1 MKTIKTIAIAMA
13 ALLTASLTSCI
24 NDDDDNNQNADYHYL
39 QLTETQQKDLM
50 KKLEGNYENYL
61 YFTNANTQKTDS
73 AQVKWEVNASD
84 STVTCVNFP
93 VNILRNYVKSD
104 MVKEALDLVG
114 QQPVV
119 FKYSTGNTVVKELY
133 EASSYFFNL
142 TIPNASNI
150 VKFTY
155 GEGEGEKEK
164 YVAIEFA
171 DQFIGYST
179 VYSQMVRLDRGSF
192 FGAVL
197 VSIVDANNVATKV
210 NCIIP
215 FQ

>member
-1 MKTIKTIAIAMA
+1 MA
-13 ALLTASLTSCI
+13 ALLTASLTSCV

-93 VNILRNYVKSD
+93 VNILQNYVKSD
-104 MVKEALDLVG
+104 LVKEALDIVG

-119 FKYSTGNTVVKELY
+119 FKYSTGSTVVKEFY
-133 EASSYFFNL
+133 DASSYFFNL

-155 GEGEGEKEK
+155 GGGEGEQEN
-164 YVAIEFA
+164 YVSIEFA

-197 VSIVDANNVATKV
+197 VSIVDANSVATKV